1 MTPAVRK
8 AVLPVAGL
16 GTRFLPA
23 TKSVPKELL
32 PIVDKPLIQYA
43 IDECRDAGIE
53 EFIFVNSA
61 DKPAIES
68 YMGSAPYLENHLRE
82 KNKTAELEQL
92 QRSAPGAGRYK
103 FVIQEQALGLGHAVW
118 CAKSLIGKEPFAIV
132 LPDDLV
138 NADTGCMTQLVNAYH
153 RTGGNIVA
161 VENVPRDQTKL
172 YGVLDPGETEGN
184 LTEVMGLVE
193 KPDPEVAPSTL
204 SIFGRYILLP
214 EVFDYLDAHETGAG
228 GEIQLTD
235 AMAKMI
241 GTKPFHGIQIEGTR
255 YDCGTKL
262 GFLHANLALAM
273 KRKEFSAE
281 LAPLVK
287 SILEQT

>member
-43 IDECRDAGIE
+43 IDECREAGIE
-53 EFIFVNSA
+53 EFIFVNGAS
-61 DKPAIES
+61 KTAIES
-68 YMGSAPYLENHLRE
+68 YMSSASHLEDHLRE
-82 KNKTAELEQL
+82 KNNTVELEKL
-92 QRSAPGAGRYK
+92 LSSAPGPGQYE

-118 CAKSLIGKEPFAIV
+118 CAKSYVGKEPFAII

-138 NADTGCMTQLVNAYH
+138 DSDTGCMTQLVDAFH
-153 RTGGNIVA
+153 RTGGNVVA

-172 YGVLDPGETEGN
+172 YGVVDPGATEGN
-184 LTEVMGLVE
+184 LTEVKGLVE
-193 KPDPEVAPSTL
+193 KPDPAVAPSTL

-241 GTKPFHGIQIEGTR
+241 GTKPFHAIQIEGTR

-262 GFLHANLALAM
+262 GFLHANIALAL
-273 KRKEFSAE
+273 KRED
-281 LAPLVK
+281 LAKNLRPLLRDLVG
-287 SILEQT
+287 LT